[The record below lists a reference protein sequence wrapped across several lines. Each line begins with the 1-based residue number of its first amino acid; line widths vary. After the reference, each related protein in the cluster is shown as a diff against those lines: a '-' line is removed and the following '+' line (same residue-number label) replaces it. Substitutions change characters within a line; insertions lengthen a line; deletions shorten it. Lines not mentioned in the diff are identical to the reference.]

1 MQDESDADGADRRR
15 RSVPLFD
22 PVAGMRAMADVQA
35 EGLRAA
41 SDLLERLLTPE
52 EHGPG
57 ARSVPP
63 QPDYAPLVDAWAQ
76 LLERVASGLAR
87 PGESGSVTVPID
99 SSGVGPSLRLV
110 LERGERG
117 ASADAEV
124 WLHNGTAAP
133 AGPLALRCGAL
144 TAPDGEVLEAAVGF
158 EPAQIASL
166 PPRSSRGVVV
176 TVAVDGRPS
185 PGIYRGTI
193 QADGAPTLWLP
204 VEVAVEPC

>member
-1 MQDESDADGADRRR
+1 MQDESESNDPNRRR

-41 SDLLERLLTPE
+41 SDLLERLLTPD
-52 EHGPG
+52 HDGPT
-57 ARSVPP
+57 ARSSPP
-63 QPDYAPLVDAWAQ
+63 QPDYAPLVDAWGQ

-87 PGESGSVTVPID
+87 PVESGSVTVPID
-99 SSGVGPSLRLV
+99 SSAVGPSLRLV
-110 LERGERG
+110 MERAEPD

-133 AGPLALRCGAL
+133 AGPLKLRCGAL
-144 TAPDGEVLEAAVGF
+144 TAPGGEVLEARVDF
-158 EPAQIASL
+158 DPAEVSPL
-166 PPRSSRGVVV
+166 PPRSSRGV
-176 TVAVDGRPS
+176 TVSVAIGGEPR